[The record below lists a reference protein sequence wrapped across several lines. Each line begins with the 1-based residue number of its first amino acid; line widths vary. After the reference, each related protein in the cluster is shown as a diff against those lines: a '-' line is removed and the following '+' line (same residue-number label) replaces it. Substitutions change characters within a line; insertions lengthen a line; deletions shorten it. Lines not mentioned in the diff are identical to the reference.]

1 MLRLLALACLSS
13 LAAALTPASAPRAP
27 ISRSPRTA
35 APVAQQWATDQGY
48 QQQGYPQQQGGYPD
62 QQGYQQQEYQQQG
75 QGYAAAPAPFDNQ
88 PQGLPFGWVS
98 GVDEASGM
106 TYYYNEQTGQS
117 QWEPPPGAA
126 AGAGAAGYGG
136 GQFAAAG
143 TWQVC
148 NAAGTCFVVRP
159 GEDHI
164 IGRNDL
170 PVPKNTI
177 SRSQCQIQVSAD
189 GTAKVMSC
197 GKPETGYASG
207 GRPWEFLRCYESRQ
221 LQNGDLISLDK
232 NDLES
237 AMFTCYVS

>member
-62 QQGYQQQEYQQQG
+62 QQGYQEQGYQQQG

-88 PQGLPFGWVS
+88 PQGLPFGW
-98 GVDEASGM
+98 
-106 TYYYNEQTGQS
+106 
-117 QWEPPPGAA
+117 
-126 AGAGAAGYGG
+126 
-136 GQFAAAG
+136 
-143 TWQVC
+143 VC

>member
-1 MLRLLALACLSS
+1 M
-13 LAAALTPASAPRAP
+13 
-27 ISRSPRTA
+27 
-35 APVAQQWATDQGY
+35 
-48 QQQGYPQQQGGYPD
+48 
-62 QQGYQQQEYQQQG
+62 
-75 QGYAAAPAPFDNQ
+75 
-88 PQGLPFGWVS
+88 
-98 GVDEASGM
+98 
-106 TYYYNEQTGQS
+106 
-117 QWEPPPGAA
+117 PPPLPPPPS
-126 AGAGAAGYGG
+126 
-136 GQFAAAG
+136 Q
-143 TWQVC
+143 
-148 NAAGTCFVVRP
+148 
-159 GEDHI
+159 DHI